1 MNLKSSYFQR
11 NIFLNQ
17 VFLWLYLPRKQYT
30 ASYLSKYC
38 NTHVMYNHDFE
49 GVNLVSFKERN
60 ISDIPAKDK
69 YVEVT
74 HKKSSLQKWK
84 K

>member
-1 MNLKSSYFQR
+1 M
-11 NIFLNQ
+11 
-17 VFLWLYLPRKQYT
+17 
-30 ASYLSKYC
+30 C
-38 NTHVMYNHDFE
+38 NHDFE
-49 GVNLVSFKERN
+49 GVDLVSFKERN

-84 K
+84 KYRLK